1 MTANVESPNS
11 WKMALNC
18 CEEISMQAKATIDHL
33 KKAKMTTKILCI
45 CKLCSAYV
53 NGKAVVDI
61 SQQFIF
67 FWPAIFREILKHR
80 SQQSEVLVC
89 ALRDVNCFY
98 SAATM

>member
-11 WKMALNC
+11 LKMALNC
-18 CEEISMQAKATIDHL
+18 CGEISMQATIDHL

-67 FWPAIFREILKHR
+67 FWPVIFREILKTSISTMR
-80 SQQSEVLVC
+80 SFVM
-89 ALRDVNCFY
+89 CFKRR
-98 SAATM
+98 